1 MINILWHSLFISK
14 EKQNRYRWLIGNIIF
29 FYFTSLKSKRKNDLD
44 LTLLLKLDGQWYHHM
59 IVSVFPVYI
68 TIRVALSLR
77 NFCAL
82 YRKYFFIFQEII
94 ISLLHTFFFIH
105 FVSLQNGFQPSFVY
119 GECIKKIICWLFTVL
134 WKNYNP
140 QVENAILISICSRIV
155 PHSLLISF
163 IINSN
168 AFWKLYLLK
177 FMAMRY
183 WTFNGP
189 KQVFLLRFVETNIC
203 IIF

>member
-1 MINILWHSLFISK
+1 MITSHDSVGISGLHHHPRCLVLK
-14 EKQNRYRWLIGNIIF
+14 EFLCTVPEIF
-29 FYFTSLKSKRKNDLD
+29 FYLPKNNYSIVTHT
-44 LTLLLKLDGQWYHHM
+44 LT
-59 IVSVFPVYI
+59 
-68 TIRVALSLR
+68 
-77 NFCAL
+77 
-82 YRKYFFIFQEII
+82 
-94 ISLLHTFFFIH
+94 FIH
-105 FVSLQNGFQPSFVY
+105 FVNLQNGFQPSFVYAY

-140 QVENAILISICSRIV
+140 QVVNAILISICSRIV

-203 IIF
+203 IILSTSNCIYIYLYI

>member
-1 MINILWHSLFISK
+1 
-14 EKQNRYRWLIGNIIF
+14 
-29 FYFTSLKSKRKNDLD
+29 
-44 LTLLLKLDGQWYHHM
+44 M

-82 YRKYFFIFQEII
+82 YRKYSFIFQKII
-94 ISLLHTFFFIH
+94 IPLLHTH
-105 FVSLQNGFQPSFVY
+105 SLLSISWVYKTVFNLNSFVY

-140 QVENAILISICSRIV
+140 QVVNAILISICSRIV

-203 IIF
+203 IILSTSNCIYIYLYI

>member
-1 MINILWHSLFISK
+1 MIPSHDSVGISGLHHHPRCLVLK
-14 EKQNRYRWLIGNIIF
+14 EFLCTVPEIF
-29 FYFTSLKSKRKNDLD
+29 FYLPKNNYSIVTHT
-44 LTLLLKLDGQWYHHM
+44 LT
-59 IVSVFPVYI
+59 
-68 TIRVALSLR
+68 
-77 NFCAL
+77 
-82 YRKYFFIFQEII
+82 
-94 ISLLHTFFFIH
+94 FIH

-140 QVENAILISICSRIV
+140 QVGNAILISICFRIV

-203 IIF
+203 IILSTSNCIYIYIFIYIKHCCVVVQNAYYWNIIFLK